1 MMRHACVRV
10 DIDSGMSVA
19 GSLPLR
25 LRLTIGLLMILAMLP
40 ALAAPLQGAWRAAK
54 ASDNA
59 DSVRSAAVDASDTR
73 FDPSQLNVIPAGAH
87 GAWIRLQRSA
97 PGSESAGAPAVDWVL
112 QVEDPGLQSISLFP
126 AQGPPVLRANVLQ
139 PDEGWQGHGRIGFA
153 LDRGEADRVASGGS
167 PLLLRMEP
175 GRLVASPVRFS
186 LVTAAEFQREDAR
199 WLALATACFA
209 IMAAMAIMAL
219 LFALELR
226 DIAFVWYAVY
236 VLGYA
241 LVLAIQSGFVA
252 EPLEWSWVAGSASAW
267 GRAAT
272 AISVASASLFLSR
285 FAALRRYAPRM
296 RVAVLAMGWSTGVL
310 MLLGSIPVPALRF
323 VASILINPLLILGGP
338 VILAASVLAWWR
350 GSRYAGFFLLGWTP
364 LLVVTVLGSAQVFGV
379 LPAWT
384 WLTDAS
390 LVTGAFEALV
400 LSLGLGD
407 RALAL
412 KHDRDIAQALAD
424 SDALTGVFNRR
435 GLDRRLEGLID
446 HAVRQR
452 RPLTVLFLDL
462 DRFKLLNDHQGHAA
476 GDAALIAV
484 TRLMRSDMRAH
495 DVLGRYGG
503 EEFLAALP
511 GCDIEAAQAIAERIR
526 ADLLAMTIAVV
537 SPADALTASIGVAKL
552 QRGDDGQA
560 LIDRADRAMYAAK
573 RAGGNRVSTGAASKE
588 SAAIQPG

>member
-1 MMRHACVRV
+1 MMGHDRVRV
-10 DIDSGMSVA
+10 DIDSGMSVV
-19 GSLPLR
+19 GSRPLR
-25 LRLTIGLLMILAMLP
+25 LRLATSLLMIFAMLP

-59 DSVRSAAVDASDTR
+59 DSVRSAAVDAGDTR
-73 FDPSQLNVIPAGAH
+73 FDPAQLTVIPAGAH
-87 GAWIRLQRSA
+87 GAWIRLRRSDA
-97 PGSESAGAPAVDWVL
+97 DAENAASPAADWVL

-126 AQGPPVLRANVLQ
+126 AQGPPVLKANLLQ
-139 PDEGWQGHGRIGFA
+139 PHEGWQGHGRIGFA

-186 LVTAAEFQREDAR
+186 LVSTAEFQREDAR

-252 EPLEWSWVAGSASAW
+252 EPLEWSWIAGSPSAW

-285 FAALRRYAPRM
+285 FAGLRLYAPRM
-296 RVAVLAMGWSTGVL
+296 RIAVLAMGWSTGGL
-310 MLLGSIPVPALRF
+310 MLLGSIPLPALRF

-338 VILAASVLAWWR
+338 IMLAASVVAWWR

-364 LLVVTVLGSAQVFGV
+364 LLVVTVLGSAQIFGT
-379 LPAWT
+379 LPTWT

-435 GLDRRLEGLID
+435 GLDRCLAALVD
-446 HAVRQR
+446 HALRQR
-452 RPLTVLFLDL
+452 RPLTLLFLDL

-476 GDAALIAV
+476 GDVALIAV

-511 GCDIEAAQAIAERIR
+511 GCDIEAAQVIAERIR
-526 ADLLAMTIAVV
+526 TDLLAMAIAVV
-537 SPADALTASIGVAKL
+537 SPADALTASIGVAGWEW
-552 QRGDDGQA
+552 GDDAQA
-560 LIDRADRAMYAAK
+560 LVDRADRAMYAAK
-573 RAGGNRVSTGAASKE
+573 RAGGNRVS
-588 SAAIQPG
+588 